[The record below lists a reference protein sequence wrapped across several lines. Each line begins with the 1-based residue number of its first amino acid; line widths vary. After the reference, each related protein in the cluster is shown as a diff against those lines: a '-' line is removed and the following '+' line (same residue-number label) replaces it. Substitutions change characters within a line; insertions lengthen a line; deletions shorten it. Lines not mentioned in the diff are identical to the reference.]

1 MKKMTVVLIL
11 LLASFGVAVSPSQ
24 AKADECDA
32 SNPCGTWAVVD
43 SSGLVTN
50 IIVCQEAVCGSNG
63 AWGGTMPTDTPCP
76 GCSLVLQVPP
86 DPVTHQSQGGYF
98 GGSDP
103 QSPQAVHYDR
113 DAKVFTQGS
122 SSFPVPVVKTEAF
135 NDGTSLTTLRT
146 TVKSQMVKFGP
157 DDFANGEMKF
167 TPVIDDQ
174 TGAEL
179 YVYQYVY
186 EGLEEVTV
194 ETITF
199 DSPKSQEEIIAAIE
213 ENNLNLLLTWVNELF
228 GMLGN
233 WVLQ

>member
-1 MKKMTVVLIL
+1 
-11 LLASFGVAVSPSQ
+11 
-24 AKADECDA
+24 
-32 SNPCGTWAVVD
+32 
-43 SSGLVTN
+43 
-50 IIVCQEAVCGSNG
+50 
-63 AWGGTMPTDTPCP
+63 
-76 GCSLVLQVPP
+76 
-86 DPVTHQSQGGYF
+86 
-98 GGSDP
+98 
-103 QSPQAVHYDR
+103 
-113 DAKVFTQGS
+113 
-122 SSFPVPVVKTEAF
+122 
-135 NDGTSLTTLRT
+135 
-146 TVKSQMVKFGP
+146 MVKFGP

-228 GMLGN
+228 SMLGN
-233 WVLQ
+233 WVTD